1 MGLFFIILKEFR
13 MLKVF
18 EFLDRWLDKIN
29 IFIMSI
35 MMAVAT
41 IVAFINVVL
50 RYGFNM
56 SLTWAGEL
64 TSYLF
69 IWSVLFGTAYGF
81 KIGMHLGVTALIQR
95 LKPKTAKNLLTFSLC
110 VVFIFLL
117 ILVKWGY
124 DFIRFNYELEQV
136 SVDLHIK
143 FWIIYLC
150 VPITMIISAYQIL
163 MKIVKIIKMPAE
175 EFSYN
180 MVMKEH

>member
-1 MGLFFIILKEFR
+1 MVKI
-13 MLKVF
+13 F
-18 EFLDRWLDKIN
+18 EIFDNWLDKIN
-29 IFIMSI
+29 IFIMSV

-41 IVAFINVVL
+41 VVAFINVVL

-81 KIGMHLGVTALIQR
+81 KTGLHLGVTFLIQR
-95 LKPKTAKNLLTFSLC
+95 LNSNMAKKLLTFSLF
-110 VVFIFLL
+110 VVFVFLL
-117 ILVKWGY
+117 VLIKWGY
-124 DFIRFNYELEQV
+124 DFVKFNYELEQV

-150 VPITMIISAYQIL
+150 VPITMAISAYQIL
-163 MKIVKIIKMPAE
+163 MKIIKIIRMPAE